1 MPARSDS
8 DSRFARFLDGKPR
21 SATFPCAP
29 AEGSLRLDRDEAL
42 GYLGYGDQELDCE
55 LAARFDAVALECEER
70 LSPAYS
76 WAAFAVERNVP
87 DGEDA
92 GVYLSGS
99 FARLEGTSMAAHMEG
114 AAGVALLSCTAGMA
128 SERAI
133 ARYQAT
139 SPTEA
144 LFYSAC
150 ASALVEA
157 CANRVEAEVVAE
169 ASEAGLR
176 TNWRRGL
183 SNPSALQPGL
193 RRCAA
198 VDAARLTPSAWR
210 TGAIG
215 GELHRQLPARAV
227 EEHHGGDR
235 AFRAWNARGGR
246 EAKLRHVLARAGV
259 HDTETRENMSWLA
272 T

>member
-8 DSRFARFLDGKPR
+8 ASRFARFLDGKPK

-55 LAARFDAVALECEER
+55 LAARFNAIAKECEET

-76 WAAFAVERNVP
+76 WAAFAIERNVP
-87 DGEDA
+87 DGEGT
-92 GVYLSGS
+92 GVYLSGTS
-99 FARLEGTSMAAHMEG
+99 ACLEGTSMAAHMKG

-157 CANRVEAEVVAE
+157 CAN
-169 ASEAGLR
+169 
-176 TNWRRGL
+176 L
-183 SNPSALQPGL
+183 SL
-193 RRCAA
+193 
-198 VDAARLTPSAWR
+198 
-210 TGAIG
+210 I
-215 GELHRQLPARAV
+215 HI
-227 EEHHGGDR
+227 
-235 AFRAWNARGGR
+235 
-246 EAKLRHVLARAGV
+246 
-259 HDTETRENMSWLA
+259 
-272 T
+272 

>member
-8 DSRFARFLDGKPR
+8 ASRFARFLDGKPR

-55 LAARFDAVALECEER
+55 LAARFDAIAKECEET

-76 WAAFAVERNVP
+76 WAAFAIERNVP
-87 DGEDA
+87 DGEGA
-92 GVYLSGS
+92 GVYLSGTS
-99 FARLEGTSMAAHMEG
+99 ARLEGTSMVAHMKG
-114 AAGVALLSCTAGMA
+114 AAGVALLSCTVGMA

-176 TNWRRGL
+176 TNWRFSPGYGDAPL
-183 SNPSALQPGL
+183 SMQPSLLRALGAPGRL
-193 RRCAA
+193 A
-198 VDAARLTPSAWR
+198 VSCTDSFLLVPSKSITA
-210 TGAIG
+210 AIG
-215 GELHRQLPARAV
+215 LFEPGTSA
-227 EEHHGGDR
+227 
-235 AFRAWNARGGR
+235 
-246 EAKLRHVLARAGV
+246 AGV
-259 HDTETRENMSWLA
+259 RRSCA
-272 T
+272 TCLLGQVCMIRKQGRTCHG

>member
-8 DSRFARFLDGKPR
+8 ASRFARFLDGKPK

-55 LAARFDAVALECEER
+55 LAARFDGIALECEET

-76 WAAFAVERNVP
+76 WAAFAIERNVP

-92 GVYLSGS
+92 GVYLSGT

-144 LFYSAC
+144 LFYNAC

-157 CANRVEAEVVAE
+157 CASRVEAEVVAE

-176 TNWRRGL
+176 TNWRFSPGYGDAPL
-183 SNPSALQPGL
+183 SMQPALLRALGAPGRLAVSCTDSFLLVPSKSITA
-193 RRCAA
+193 
-198 VDAARLTPSAWR
+198 
-210 TGAIG
+210 AIG
-215 GELHRQLPARAV
+215 LFEPGTSA
-227 EEHHGGDR
+227 
-235 AFRAWNARGGR
+235 
-246 EAKLRHVLARAGV
+246 AGV
-259 HDTETRENMSWLA
+259 RRSCA
-272 T
+272 TCLLGQVCMIRKQGRTCHG

>member
-8 DSRFARFLDGKPR
+8 VSRFARFLDGKPK
-21 SATFPCAP
+21 STTLPCAP

-55 LAARFDAVALECEER
+55 LAARFVAIAKECEET

-76 WAAFAVERNVP
+76 WAAFAIERNVP
-87 DGEDA
+87 DGEGA
-92 GVYLSGS
+92 GVYLSGT

-176 TNWRRGL
+176 TNWRFSPGYGCRCSPPCSERLAHRG
-183 SNPSALQPGL
+183 
-193 RRCAA
+193 
-198 VDAARLTPSAWR
+198 DWR
-210 TGAIG
+210 
-215 GELHRQLPARAV
+215 
-227 EEHHGGDR
+227 
-235 AFRAWNARGGR
+235 
-246 EAKLRHVLARAGV
+246 
-259 HDTETRENMSWLA
+259 
-272 T
+272 

>member
-8 DSRFARFLDGKPR
+8 ASRFARFLDGKPK
-21 SATFPCAP
+21 SAAFPCAP

-55 LAARFDAVALECEER
+55 LAARFGAIAKECEET

-76 WAAFAVERNVP
+76 WAAFSIERNVP
-87 DGEDA
+87 DGEGA
-92 GVYLSGS
+92 GVYLSGT

-114 AAGVALLSCTAGMA
+114 AAGVALLSCTVGMA

-150 ASALVEA
+150 ASKPRWSQKRA
-157 CANRVEAEVVAE
+157 
-169 ASEAGLR
+169 
-176 TNWRRGL
+176 RRGFA
-183 SNPSALQPGL
+183 PIGASAQATAM
-193 RRCAA
+193 RRSRCSPPCSE
-198 VDAARLTPSAWR
+198 RLAHRGDWR
-210 TGAIG
+210 
-215 GELHRQLPARAV
+215 
-227 EEHHGGDR
+227 
-235 AFRAWNARGGR
+235 
-246 EAKLRHVLARAGV
+246 
-259 HDTETRENMSWLA
+259 
-272 T
+272 